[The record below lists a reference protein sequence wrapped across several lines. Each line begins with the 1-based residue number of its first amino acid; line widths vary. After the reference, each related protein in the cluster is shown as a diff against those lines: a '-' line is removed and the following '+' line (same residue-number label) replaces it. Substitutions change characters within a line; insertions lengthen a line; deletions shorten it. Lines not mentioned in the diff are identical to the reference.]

1 MFALKNKKEFVIMG
15 REDKLNKINDLM
27 ELFELNRKFYFGKES
42 IDSYLSEK
50 LDYSAIEEKIKE
62 LSDESVQYLKEAFC
76 KVMIAERR

>member
-1 MFALKNKKEFVIMG
+1 M
-15 REDKLNKINDLM
+15 
-27 ELFELNRKFYFGKES
+27 NRKFYFGKES

>member
-1 MFALKNKKEFVIMG
+1 MG

-50 LDYSAIEEKIKE
+50 LDYSAIEEK
-62 LSDESVQYLKEAFC
+62 
-76 KVMIAERR
+76 